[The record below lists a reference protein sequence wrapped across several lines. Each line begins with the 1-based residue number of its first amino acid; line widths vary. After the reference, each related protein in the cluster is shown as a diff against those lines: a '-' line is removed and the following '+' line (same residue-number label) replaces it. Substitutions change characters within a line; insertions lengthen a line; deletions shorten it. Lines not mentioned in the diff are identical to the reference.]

1 MDGDKNASIRVMQDD
16 EVALNIDIN
25 YVVPTT
31 SRKDDEYLKYNS
43 TDHDAVPFNMPSTG
57 KCQTYL
63 TYKGTKEQIVE
74 DVSKKFFS
82 NLNSRLFTKNLEYFL

>member
-1 MDGDKNASIRVMQDD
+1 MDGDKNASIRVMQND

-25 YVVPTT
+25 YVDSMTP
-31 SRKDDEYLKYNS
+31 RKDDEYLKYNS

-63 TYKGTKEQIVE
+63 KFNNNETMIVE
-74 DVSKKFFS
+74 DVSKKFWVI
-82 NLNSRLFTKNLEYFL
+82 